1 MESNIETV
9 IDPVCLFDCR
19 ATTTSFMAVAYE
31 YAVEMTYPLP
41 EGTSAG
47 LVNLSSQV
55 HNCVH
60 DQNYNFQTTI
70 VHYIINRV
78 WKSLPDPE
86 FQEYYTKYSFWKKR
100 CWSHGDQ

>member
-1 MESNIETV
+1 MTFIGISLKLKVTLKQYITLHLLR
-9 IDPVCLFDCR
+9 PVCLFDCR

-60 DQNYNFQTTI
+60 DQNYNFQMTI
-70 VHYIINRV
+70 VHYIIDRV
-78 WKSLPDPE
+78 WKSLPRP
-86 FQEYYTKYSFWKKR
+86 
-100 CWSHGDQ
+100 

>member
-86 FQEYYTKYSFWKKR
+86 FQEYYTKYSF
-100 CWSHGDQ
+100 